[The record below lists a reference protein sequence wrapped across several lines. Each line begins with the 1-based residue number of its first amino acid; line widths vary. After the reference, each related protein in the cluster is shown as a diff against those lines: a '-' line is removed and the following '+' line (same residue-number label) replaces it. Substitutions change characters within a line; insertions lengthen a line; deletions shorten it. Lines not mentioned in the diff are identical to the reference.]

1 MDQGMS
7 KGKSGKSAG
16 ADLIPNEAFIMMNR
30 TCRAEV
36 QRQWQEEWRSEEC
49 PRRWTESEKRYL
61 DKKGPSMD
69 LDKKRGVSLLSCPG
83 KKYGHSVAAR
93 LKLVLDSNISRV
105 QGTGRG
111 RGCMLQAGALA
122 QLVG

>member
-1 MDQGMS
+1 MS
-7 KGKSGKSAG
+7 KGKRGKAAG
-16 ADLIPNEAFIMMNR
+16 ADLIPNEAFIVMNCS
-30 TCRAEV
+30 CRRSIQE
-36 QRQWQEEWRSEEC
+36 QWQEIWKSEEC

-69 LDKKRGVSLLSCPG
+69 LDKKRGVSLLSCTG

-93 LKLVLDSNISRV
+93 LKIVMDNNVSRV

-111 RGCMLQAGALA
+111 RGCMMQAGGLA
-122 QLVG
+122 QLIGSR